1 MKTYTVQD
9 GDTPHGLASLFGFK
23 DWKSIYEHKSNEAL
37 RGKRGPN
44 EIQPGDSVTIPDA
57 FIELPSGSSATLM
70 ASEKLPLA
78 PVIIDAHMHIMSG
91 NCTPFPVA
99 YYTQIEPRV
108 SGLLSPASSRKTLN
122 GVGKVF
128 SFVMPFLG
136 WSPRV
141 TLKIGEDTVDQNDSV
156 PAVFRKMDAVKELR
170 DCRPSF
176 LGISIVLTM
185 DMDLCQLDGYKGY
198 PVYREAPANDSRTS
212 TGSPVATPEGLP
224 PPTNGLGKTSCDA
237 NTPTARKEKKRYLF
251 NTRLTGA
258 VDERPDTGVAHPG
271 EWGLFEQWSAQLL
284 ATKVACAEHPLRL
297 IPMYHYEPRRYSK
310 WTGQEKSFK
319 EASLAPNW
327 DRPFSQL
334 ATESQA
340 GMFAGFKM
348 YTSQAY
354 QPIDPHV
361 PSLAKFFARCAQ
373 EGVPIMTHCTP
384 SGHFTHDRR
393 LYIDLDPAAADTLSQ
408 TDKDAYQDGRKKR
421 DAYLD
426 AKEVHTQKEK
436 TFKDY
441 CAEKGLALNPYLY
454 QQHGMLAADMGV
466 MLPAEYWQYYGE
478 YEDARTAMNDAGE
491 DYERIARSLRNHEE
505 ISARYKRA
513 NKDLAKMDQ
522 DPPLRL
528 KYFKEKHLHPEAWR
542 PLLEKHPKLKLCLA
556 HFASDTCLWSHY
568 LKDENAKCRDL
579 DDVEYEKNW
588 VTSIVD
594 LCDKFENFYTDLSY
608 LPLLEPLVPY
618 PARSKQEE
626 KALSKMV
633 KDKKLPLMWQGLAKA
648 CKANKKMLTK
658 IMFGS
663 DWYMILASKKSY
675 SKWYQ
680 ETIEGLSYVEKELNL
695 PRKVNLFY
703 QFAVVNPMRFYRL
716 PLIADNLKAGIE
728 AFVNDAPLTEEEKE
742 ERFSQTSERMTRNYP
757 ILKNLAAV
765 LEKVESASGD
775 DKGRLYLDQVRFVNV
790 VPTS

>member
-1 MKTYTVQD
+1 MKNYTVQD

-23 DWKSIYEHKSNEAL
+23 DWKSIYEHKANEAL

-57 FIELPSGSSATLM
+57 FIELPSGSSATLL

-99 YYTQIEPRV
+99 YYTQIEPRM
-108 SGLLSPASSRKTLN
+108 GGFLSPASSRSALN
-122 GVGKVF
+122 KVGKIF
-128 SFVMPFLG
+128 SFFMPFLG
-136 WSPRV
+136 WSPRH

-156 PAVFRKMDAVKELR
+156 PAVFRKMDTVKELR
-170 DCRPSF
+170 DSRPSF

-185 DMDLCQLDGYKGY
+185 DMDLCQLDGYKGQTVY
-198 PVYREAPANDSRTS
+198 SEQPVKGS
-212 TGSPVATPEGLP
+212 T
-224 PPTNGLGKTSCDA
+224 
-237 NTPTARKEKKRYLF
+237 KKIYTYS
-251 NTRLTGA
+251 TRLTA
-258 VDERPDTGVAHPG
+258 DVNERPDEGAAHPA

-284 ATKVACAEHPLRL
+284 ATKTACAEHPLRL

-310 WTGQEKSFK
+310 WTGQEKSFT
-319 EASLAPNW
+319 EAALAPNW
-327 DRPFSQL
+327 DRPFSEL

-393 LYIDLDPAAADTLSQ
+393 LYIELDPAAADTLSQ
-408 TDKDAYQDGRKKR
+408 ADKDAYQDGRKKR

-426 AKEVHTQKEK
+426 AQAVHKEK
-436 TFKDY
+436 EKAFKDY
-441 CAEKGLALNPYLY
+441 CSEKGLALNPYLY
-454 QQHGMLAADMGV
+454 QQHSMLAADMGV
-466 MLPAEYWQYYGE
+466 MLPAEYWKHYGE
-478 YEDARTAMNDAGE
+478 YEDARTALEDTGE
-491 DYERIARSLRNHEE
+491 DYERVARALRNHEE

-513 NKDLAKMDQ
+513 GGDLAKMEQ

-608 LPLLEPLVPY
+608 LPLLEPLTPY

-626 KALSKMV
+626 KALRKMV

-648 CKANKKMLTK
+648 CKANKNMLTK

-728 AFVNDAPLTEEEKE
+728 AFVNEAPLSEEEKE

-765 LEKVESASGD
+765 LEKVESAAGD
-775 DKGRLYLDQVRFVNV
+775 DKGKLYLDQVRFVNV